1 MRLAKSTMLR
11 RSFSSKLF
19 FPLLL
24 SCLSLVAFGQDNSPY
39 SRYGLGNQFP
49 ATNVISR
56 SMGGVSAA
64 YSDYFSVNYN
74 NPASYARFQTILESR
89 SKKMSAGRVIFDVG
103 VNLSNRTLTTP
114 NTPQSF
120 TSSDVLFSH
129 VFVGMPIRKNWGLT
143 FGLRPLTRIS
153 YNIYK
158 NERLVDPVT
167 HLPIDSASTQFV
179 GSGGSFLPTIG
190 TGFGTGNFSVG
201 INAGYLFG
209 KRESITRRALYN
221 DSIDYSASN
230 HTTNTSFG
238 SMFFNAGAQY
248 NISLGKESELKLGV
262 SGNWKQNLN
271 ATQDL
276 KRYTYARNTT
286 SGGESVIDSV
296 YEQQGQSGVI
306 AYPSSYTAGFIYE
319 RKPSDKIRGW
329 SFGLDYASTNWDQY
343 RFMGTKDSVQSNHE
357 IRIGGQLTPVNKPLR
372 YGQAIAYRFGFFTG
386 QDYIKVQ
393 NEMPVFGVSFG
404 IGLPIVN
411 YNRLSQN
418 QYSVLNLGLEFIKR
432 GNDQNLLKENLFRF
446 SAGLN
451 FTDLWFGKRKY
462 E

>member
-56 SMGGVSAA
+56 CMGGVSAA

-209 KRESITRRALYN
+209 KRE
-221 DSIDYSASN
+221 
-230 HTTNTSFG
+230 
-238 SMFFNAGAQY
+238 
-248 NISLGKESELKLGV
+248 
-262 SGNWKQNLN
+262 
-271 ATQDL
+271 
-276 KRYTYARNTT
+276 
-286 SGGESVIDSV
+286 
-296 YEQQGQSGVI
+296 
-306 AYPSSYTAGFIYE
+306 
-319 RKPSDKIRGW
+319 
-329 SFGLDYASTNWDQY
+329 
-343 RFMGTKDSVQSNHE
+343 
-357 IRIGGQLTPVNKPLR
+357 
-372 YGQAIAYRFGFFTG
+372 
-386 QDYIKVQ
+386 
-393 NEMPVFGVSFG
+393 
-404 IGLPIVN
+404 
-411 YNRLSQN
+411 
-418 QYSVLNLGLEFIKR
+418 
-432 GNDQNLLKENLFRF
+432 
-446 SAGLN
+446 
-451 FTDLWFGKRKY
+451 
-462 E
+462 